1 MGGRRSKS
9 KATSQKSEEGVVD
22 NVKLFYLLRLFV
34 AGLTP
39 RSLEAIENVR
49 NLCEQHLKGRHRLEV
64 IDIYQLPEAASEDRI
79 VAVPTLVRKLPLP
92 LRIFVGDMA
101 NKDKILEG
109 LDIRI
114 DDKPIRE

>member
-9 KATSQKSEEGVVD
+9 KATSRKSEEGVVD
-22 NVKLFYLLRLFV
+22 NADLFYLLRLFV
-34 AGLTP
+34 TGLTP

-92 LRIFVGDMA
+92 LRRFVGDMT
-101 NKDKILEG
+101 NKDNILAG

-114 DDKPIRE
+114 DEKQIEE